1 MKPELQET
9 GEERHVPHVRE
20 VEDVAGFE
28 AAPAA
33 QGHVHRA
40 RWQIFAPTLAIG
52 ALYAGLWA
60 WLYANGLGGGSIARL
75 VLLVIAVGVPLLA
88 AHAFLRFETI
98 RVQVLDGGV
107 RYHPGWPKDMPV
119 DMPFELI
126 ERIEVKRGL
135 SGRMLGG
142 GTLVMQLTTGERVAI
157 ADLAHPA
164 AAQQDIAVR
173 LRP

>member
-1 MKPELQET
+1 MKPEPQET

-28 AAPAA
+28 AAPVAE
-33 QGHVHRA
+33 GHIHRP
-40 RWQIFAPTLAIG
+40 RWQIFAPTLAIA

-60 WLYANGLGGGSIARL
+60 WLYANGLAGGAIARL
-75 VLLVIAVGVPLLA
+75 VLLVIAIGVPLLA

-98 RVQVLDGGV
+98 RVQVLNSGV
-107 RYHPGWPKDMPV
+107 RYHPGWPKDIPV

-126 ERIEVKRGL
+126 ERIAVKRGI
-135 SGRMLGG
+135 SGKMLGG
-142 GTLVMQLTTGERVAI
+142 GTLVMYLTTGERVAI
-157 ADLAHPA
+157 ADLADPA
-164 AAQQDIAVR
+164 AAQQDITGR